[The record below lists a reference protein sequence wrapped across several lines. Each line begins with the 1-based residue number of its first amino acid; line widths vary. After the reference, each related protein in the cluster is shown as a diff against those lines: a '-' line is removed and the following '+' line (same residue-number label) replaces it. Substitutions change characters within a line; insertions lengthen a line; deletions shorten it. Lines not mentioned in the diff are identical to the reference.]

1 MTDHNVYR
9 SPFSARYASLP
20 MQRLFSE
27 QHKFET
33 WRRLWVILAECEQ
46 RLGLPITDEQI
57 AELRAHVT
65 DIDFDAARRHE
76 QVLRHDVMAH
86 VHAYGDVCP
95 GAKPIIHL
103 GATSCYVGDN
113 ADVMILRDALLL
125 VRARLVAA
133 ARALHAF
140 AMEHRALPVLG
151 FTHFQAAQP
160 TTLGKRASVWLQDV
174 LSDLHDLEHVLS
186 SLLPL
191 GCKGTTGTQAS
202 FLALFD
208 GDPDK
213 AAQLDTMTAQA
224 MGFARSVPVSGQTYP
239 RKQDSRVLDLLGQIA
254 QTAHKFSNDIRLLA
268 HLKEVEEPFEQSQVG
283 SSAMPYKRNPM
294 RCERMAGI
302 ARFVI
307 ANAQNGAMTAAGQ
320 WLERTLDDSANRRLS
335 IAEGFLA
342 ADGLLVLL
350 HNIASGLVVYPKVI
364 EKHLRE
370 ELPFFA
376 TEDILMHA
384 VRQGGDRQELHE
396 RIRQHAMAAGQR
408 VKQEGLDND
417 LLTRIADDPAL
428 PVSAEDLS
436 NLTDPARFTGM
447 AARQAE
453 AYLNGEAAQILAEYR
468 GVQAPEE
475 RIAL

>member
-1 MTDHNVYR
+1 MDYTTYR

-20 MQRLFSE
+20 MQRIFSE

-46 RLGLPITDEQI
+46 ALGLPITDAQLD
-57 AELRAHVT
+57 ELRANIT
-65 DIDFDAARRHE
+65 NIDFDAARQHE
-76 QVLRHDVMAH
+76 RTLRHDVMAH

-95 GAKPIIHL
+95 TARPIIHL

-113 ADVMILRDALLL
+113 ADVLLLREGLQL
-125 VRARLVAA
+125 VRARLVQV

-140 AMEHRALPVLG
+140 AWQHKDVPVLG
-151 FTHFQAAQP
+151 FTHFQPAQP
-160 TTLGKRASVWLQDV
+160 TTLGKRACLWLYDV
-174 LSDLHDLEHVLS
+174 LCDLLETDQVLD

-208 GDPDK
+208 GDVDK
-213 AAQLDTMTAQA
+213 VLELDRLTAQA
-224 MGFARSVPVSGQTYP
+224 MGFERSMPVTGQTYS
-239 RKQDSRVLDLLGQIA
+239 RKQDSCVLALLSQIA

-268 HLKEVEEPFEQSQVG
+268 HLKEVEEPFERSQVG

-294 RCERMAGI
+294 RCERMAGL

-307 ANAQNGAMTAAGQ
+307 SNVQNAAMTAAEQ

-335 IAEGFLA
+335 LAEGFLA
-342 ADGLLVLL
+342 TDGLLVLFA
-350 HNIASGLVVYPKVI
+350 NVASGLVVYPRVI
-364 EKHLRE
+364 EQRLRE
-370 ELPFFA
+370 ELPFMA

-384 VRQGGDRQELHE
+384 VRKGGDRQTLHE

-408 VKQEGLDND
+408 IKQEGLPND
-417 LLTRIADDPAL
+417 LLERIADDPAFGLTPDEL
-428 PVSAEDLS
+428 PDL
-436 NLTDPARFTGM
+436 LDPARFTGL

-453 AYLNGEAAQILAEYR
+453 DYLSGEAAQILETYRDIPSPDAE
-468 GVQAPEE
+468 VT
-475 RIAL
+475 I

>member
-1 MTDHNVYR
+1 MDYTTYR

-20 MQRLFSE
+20 MQRIFSE

-46 RLGLPITDEQI
+46 ALGLPITDAQLD
-57 AELRAHVT
+57 ELRANIT
-65 DIDFDAARRHE
+65 NIDFDAARQHE
-76 QVLRHDVMAH
+76 RTLRHDVMAH

-95 GAKPIIHL
+95 TARPIIHL

-113 ADVMILRDALLL
+113 ADVLLLREGLQL
-125 VRARLVAA
+125 VRARLVQV

-140 AMEHRALPVLG
+140 AWQHKDVPVLG
-151 FTHFQAAQP
+151 FTHFQPAQP
-160 TTLGKRASVWLQDV
+160 TTLGKRACLWLYDV
-174 LSDLHDLEHVLS
+174 LCDLLETDQVLD

-208 GDPDK
+208 GDVDK
-213 AAQLDTMTAQA
+213 VLELDRLTAQA
-224 MGFARSVPVSGQTYP
+224 MGFERSMPVTGQTYS
-239 RKQDSRVLDLLGQIA
+239 RKQDSRVLALLSQIA

-268 HLKEVEEPFEQSQVG
+268 HLKEVEEPFERSQVG

-294 RCERMAGI
+294 RCERMAGL

-307 ANAQNGAMTAAGQ
+307 SNVQNAAMTAAEQ

-335 IAEGFLA
+335 LAEGFLA
-342 ADGLLVLL
+342 TDGMLVLFA
-350 HNIASGLVVYPKVI
+350 NVASGLVVYPRVI
-364 EKHLRE
+364 EQRLRE
-370 ELPFFA
+370 ELPFMA

-384 VRQGGDRQELHE
+384 VRKGGDRQTLHE

-408 VKQEGLDND
+408 IKQEGLPND
-417 LLTRIADDPAL
+417 LLERIADDPAFGLTPDEL
-428 PVSAEDLS
+428 PDL
-436 NLTDPARFTGM
+436 LDPARFTGL

-453 AYLNGEAAQILAEYR
+453 DYLSGEAAQILETYRDIPSPDAE
-468 GVQAPEE
+468 VT
-475 RIAL
+475 I

>member
-1 MTDHNVYR
+1 MTDHTLYR
-9 SPFSARYASLP
+9 SPFQARYASLP

-33 WRRLWVILAECEQ
+33 WRRLWVILAESQ
-46 RLGLPITDEQI
+46 QSLGLPITDEQLN
-57 AELRAHVT
+57 ELRAHIA
-65 DIDFDAARRHE
+65 DIDFEVARAHE
-76 QVLRHDVMAH
+76 QRLRHDVMAH
-86 VHAYGDVCP
+86 VHTYGDACP
-95 GAKPIIHL
+95 TARPIIHL

-125 VRARLVAA
+125 VRARLVAV

-140 AMEHRALPVLG
+140 AWQHRDVPVLG
-151 FTHFQAAQP
+151 FTHFQPAQP
-160 TTLGKRASVWLQDV
+160 TTLGKRASVWLYDV
-174 LSDLHDLEHVLS
+174 LSDLDALEHGLS
-186 SLLPL
+186 GLLPL

-208 GDPDK
+208 GDQDK
-213 AAQLDTMTAQA
+213 VMKLDDMTAKA
-224 MGFARSVPVSGQTYP
+224 MGFARSVPVSGQTYS
-239 RKQDSRVLDLLGQIA
+239 RKQDSRVLQLLSQIA

-307 ANAQNGAMTAAGQ
+307 ANALNGDMTAAEQ

-342 ADGLLVLL
+342 VDGLLVLFD
-350 HNIASGLVVYPKVI
+350 NIASGLVVYPKVI
-364 EKHLRE
+364 EKHLCE
-370 ELPFFA
+370 ELPFLA

-384 VRQGGDRQELHE
+384 VRAGGDRQTLHE

-408 VKQEGLDND
+408 VKQDGLPND
-417 LLTRIADDPAL
+417 LLERIMADPAFSLQADDL
-428 PVSAEDLS
+428 PSLMDA
-436 NLTDPARFTGM
+436 ARFTGL
-447 AARQAE
+447 AARQARE
-453 AYLNGEAAQILAEYR
+453 YLDGEARQILDKYAD
-468 GVQAPEE
+468 VQAPEE
-475 RIAL
+475 AITL

>member
-1 MTDHNVYR
+1 MDYTTYR

-20 MQRLFSE
+20 MQRIFSE

-46 RLGLPITDEQI
+46 ALGLPITDAQLD
-57 AELRAHVT
+57 ELRANIT
-65 DIDFDAARRHE
+65 NIDFDAARQHE
-76 QVLRHDVMAH
+76 RTLRHDVMAH

-95 GAKPIIHL
+95 TARPIIHL

-113 ADVMILRDALLL
+113 ADVLLLREGLQL
-125 VRARLVAA
+125 VRARLVQV

-140 AMEHRALPVLG
+140 AWQHKDVPVLG
-151 FTHFQAAQP
+151 FTHFQPAQP
-160 TTLGKRASVWLQDV
+160 TTLGKRACLWLYDV
-174 LSDLHDLEHVLS
+174 LCDLLETDQVLD

-208 GDPDK
+208 GDVDK
-213 AAQLDTMTAQA
+213 VLELDRLTAQA
-224 MGFARSVPVSGQTYP
+224 MGFERSMPVTGQTYS
-239 RKQDSRVLDLLGQIA
+239 RKQDSRVLALLSQIA

-268 HLKEVEEPFEQSQVG
+268 HLKEVEEPFERSQVG

-294 RCERMAGI
+294 RCERMAGL

-307 ANAQNGAMTAAGQ
+307 SNVQNAAMTAAEQ

-335 IAEGFLA
+335 LAEGFLA
-342 ADGLLVLL
+342 TDGLLVLFA
-350 HNIASGLVVYPKVI
+350 NVASGLVVYPRVI
-364 EKHLRE
+364 EQRLRE
-370 ELPFFA
+370 ELPFMA

-384 VRQGGDRQELHE
+384 VRKGGDRQTLHE

-408 VKQEGLDND
+408 IKQEGLPND
-417 LLTRIADDPAL
+417 LLERIADDPAFGLTPDEL
-428 PVSAEDLS
+428 PDL
-436 NLTDPARFTGM
+436 LDPARFTGL

-453 AYLNGEAAQILAEYR
+453 DYLSGEAAQILETYRDIPSPDAE
-468 GVQAPEE
+468 VT
-475 RIAL
+475 I

>member
-1 MTDHNVYR
+1 MDYTTYR

-20 MQRLFSE
+20 MQRIFSE

-46 RLGLPITDEQI
+46 ALGLPITDAQLD
-57 AELRAHVT
+57 ELRANIT
-65 DIDFDAARRHE
+65 NIDFDAARQHE
-76 QVLRHDVMAH
+76 RTLRHDVMAH

-95 GAKPIIHL
+95 TARPIIHL

-113 ADVMILRDALLL
+113 ADVLLLREGLQL
-125 VRARLVAA
+125 VRARLVQV

-140 AMEHRALPVLG
+140 AWQHKDVPVLG
-151 FTHFQAAQP
+151 FTHFQPAQP
-160 TTLGKRASVWLQDV
+160 TTLGKRACLWLYDV
-174 LSDLHDLEHVLS
+174 LCDLLETDQVLD

-208 GDPDK
+208 GDVDK
-213 AAQLDTMTAQA
+213 VLELDRLTAQA
-224 MGFARSVPVSGQTYP
+224 MGFERSMPVTGQTYS
-239 RKQDSRVLDLLGQIA
+239 RKQDSCVLALLSQIA

-268 HLKEVEEPFEQSQVG
+268 HLKEVEEPFERSQVG

-294 RCERMAGI
+294 RCERMAGL

-307 ANAQNGAMTAAGQ
+307 SNVQNAAMTAAEQ

-335 IAEGFLA
+335 LAEGFLA
-342 ADGLLVLL
+342 TDGMLVLFA
-350 HNIASGLVVYPKVI
+350 NVASGLVVYPRVI
-364 EKHLRE
+364 EQRLRE
-370 ELPFFA
+370 ELPFMA
-376 TEDILMHA
+376 TEDIMMHA
-384 VRQGGDRQELHE
+384 VRKGGDRQTLHE

-408 VKQEGLDND
+408 IKQEGLPND
-417 LLTRIADDPAL
+417 LLERIADDPAFGLSPDEL
-428 PVSAEDLS
+428 PDL
-436 NLTDPARFTGM
+436 LDPARFTGL

-453 AYLNGEAAQILAEYR
+453 DYLSGEAAQILETYRDIPSPDAE
-468 GVQAPEE
+468 VT
-475 RIAL
+475 I

>member
-1 MTDHNVYR
+1 MDYTTYR

-20 MQRLFSE
+20 MQRIFSE

-46 RLGLPITDEQI
+46 ALGLPITDAQLD
-57 AELRAHVT
+57 ELRANIT
-65 DIDFDAARRHE
+65 NIDFDAARQHE
-76 QVLRHDVMAH
+76 RTLRHDVMAH

-95 GAKPIIHL
+95 TARPIIHL

-113 ADVMILRDALLL
+113 ADVLLLREGLQL
-125 VRARLVAA
+125 VRARLVQV

-140 AMEHRALPVLG
+140 AWQHKDVPVLG
-151 FTHFQAAQP
+151 FTHFQPAQP
-160 TTLGKRASVWLQDV
+160 TTLGKRACLWLYDV
-174 LSDLHDLEHVLS
+174 LCDLLETDQVLD

-208 GDPDK
+208 GDVDK
-213 AAQLDTMTAQA
+213 VLELDRLTAQA
-224 MGFARSVPVSGQTYP
+224 MGFERSMPVTGQTYS
-239 RKQDSRVLDLLGQIA
+239 RKQDSRVLALLSQIA

-268 HLKEVEEPFEQSQVG
+268 HLKEVEEPFERSQVG

-294 RCERMAGI
+294 RCERMAGL

-307 ANAQNGAMTAAGQ
+307 SNVQNAAMTAAEQ

-335 IAEGFLA
+335 LAEGFLA
-342 ADGLLVLL
+342 TDGLLVLFA
-350 HNIASGLVVYPKVI
+350 NVASGLVVYPRVI
-364 EKHLRE
+364 EQRLRE
-370 ELPFFA
+370 ELPFMA
-376 TEDILMHA
+376 TEDIMMHA
-384 VRQGGDRQELHE
+384 VRKGGDRQTLHE

-408 VKQEGLDND
+408 IKQEGLPND
-417 LLTRIADDPAL
+417 LLERIADDPAFGLSPDEL
-428 PVSAEDLS
+428 PDL
-436 NLTDPARFTGM
+436 LDPARFTGL

-453 AYLNGEAAQILAEYR
+453 DYLSGEAAQILETYQDIPSPDAE
-468 GVQAPEE
+468 VT
-475 RIAL
+475 I

>member
-1 MTDHNVYR
+1 MDYTTYR

-20 MQRLFSE
+20 MQRIFSE

-46 RLGLPITDEQI
+46 ALGLPITDAQLD
-57 AELRAHVT
+57 ELRANIT
-65 DIDFDAARRHE
+65 NIDFDAARQHE
-76 QVLRHDVMAH
+76 RTLRHDVMAH

-95 GAKPIIHL
+95 TARPIIHL

-113 ADVMILRDALLL
+113 ADVLLLREGLQL
-125 VRARLVAA
+125 VRARLVQV

-140 AMEHRALPVLG
+140 AWQHKDVPVLG
-151 FTHFQAAQP
+151 FTHFQPAQP
-160 TTLGKRASVWLQDV
+160 TTLGKRACLWLYDV
-174 LSDLHDLEHVLS
+174 LCDLLETDQVLD

-208 GDPDK
+208 GDVDK
-213 AAQLDTMTAQA
+213 VLELDRLTAQA
-224 MGFARSVPVSGQTYP
+224 MGFERSMPVTGQTYS
-239 RKQDSRVLDLLGQIA
+239 RKQDSRVLALLSQIA

-268 HLKEVEEPFEQSQVG
+268 HLKEVEEPFERSQVG

-294 RCERMAGI
+294 RCERMAGL

-307 ANAQNGAMTAAGQ
+307 SNVQNAAMTAAEQ

-335 IAEGFLA
+335 LAEGFLA
-342 ADGLLVLL
+342 TDGLLVLFA
-350 HNIASGLVVYPKVI
+350 NVASGLVVYPRVI
-364 EKHLRE
+364 EQRLRE
-370 ELPFFA
+370 ELPFMA

-384 VRQGGDRQELHE
+384 VRKGGDRQTLHE

-408 VKQEGLDND
+408 IKQEGLPND
-417 LLTRIADDPAL
+417 LLERIADDPAFGLTHDEL
-428 PVSAEDLS
+428 P
-436 NLTDPARFTGM
+436 NLLDPARFTGL

-453 AYLNGEAAQILAEYR
+453 DYLSGEAAQILETYRDIPSPDAE
-468 GVQAPEE
+468 VT
-475 RIAL
+475 I

>member
-1 MTDHNVYR
+1 MDYTTYR

-20 MQRLFSE
+20 MQRIFSE

-46 RLGLPITDEQI
+46 ALGLPITDAQLD
-57 AELRAHVT
+57 ELRANIT
-65 DIDFDAARRHE
+65 NIDFDAARQHE
-76 QVLRHDVMAH
+76 RMLRHDVMAH

-95 GAKPIIHL
+95 TARPIIHL

-113 ADVMILRDALLL
+113 ADVLLLREGLQL
-125 VRARLVAA
+125 VRARLVQV

-140 AMEHRALPVLG
+140 AWQHKDVPVLG
-151 FTHFQAAQP
+151 FTHFQPAQP
-160 TTLGKRASVWLQDV
+160 TTLGKRACLWLYDV
-174 LSDLHDLEHVLS
+174 LCDLLETDQVLD

-208 GDPDK
+208 GDVDK
-213 AAQLDTMTAQA
+213 VLELDRLTAQA
-224 MGFARSVPVSGQTYP
+224 MGFERSMPVTGQTYS
-239 RKQDSRVLDLLGQIA
+239 RKQDSRVLALLSQIA

-268 HLKEVEEPFEQSQVG
+268 HLKEVEEPFERSQVG

-294 RCERMAGI
+294 RCERMAGL

-307 ANAQNGAMTAAGQ
+307 SNVQNAAMTAAEQ

-335 IAEGFLA
+335 LAEGFLA
-342 ADGLLVLL
+342 TDGMLVLFA
-350 HNIASGLVVYPKVI
+350 NVASGLVVYPRVI
-364 EKHLRE
+364 EQRLRE
-370 ELPFFA
+370 ELPFMA
-376 TEDILMHA
+376 TEDIMMHA
-384 VRQGGDRQELHE
+384 VRKGGDRQTLHE

-408 VKQEGLDND
+408 IKQEGLPND
-417 LLTRIADDPAL
+417 LLERIADDPAFGLSPDEL
-428 PVSAEDLS
+428 PDL
-436 NLTDPARFTGM
+436 LDPARFTGL

-453 AYLNGEAAQILAEYR
+453 DYLSGEAAQILETYQDIPSPDAE
-468 GVQAPEE
+468 VT
-475 RIAL
+475 I

>member
-1 MTDHNVYR
+1 MDYTTYR

-20 MQRLFSE
+20 MQRIFSE

-46 RLGLPITDEQI
+46 ALGLPITDAQLD
-57 AELRAHVT
+57 ELRANIT
-65 DIDFDAARRHE
+65 NIDFDAARQHE
-76 QVLRHDVMAH
+76 RTLRHDVMAH

-95 GAKPIIHL
+95 TARPIIHL

-113 ADVMILRDALLL
+113 ADVLLLREGLQL
-125 VRARLVAA
+125 VRARLVQV

-140 AMEHRALPVLG
+140 AWQHKDVPVLG
-151 FTHFQAAQP
+151 FTHFQPAQP
-160 TTLGKRASVWLQDV
+160 TTLGKRACLWLYDV
-174 LSDLHDLEHVLS
+174 LCDLLETDQVLD

-208 GDPDK
+208 GDADK
-213 AAQLDTMTAQA
+213 VLELDRLTAQA
-224 MGFARSVPVSGQTYP
+224 MGFERSMPVTGQTYS
-239 RKQDSRVLDLLGQIA
+239 RKQDSRVLALLSQIA

-268 HLKEVEEPFEQSQVG
+268 HLKEVEEPFERSQVG

-294 RCERMAGI
+294 RCERMAGL

-307 ANAQNGAMTAAGQ
+307 SNVQNAAMTAAEQ

-335 IAEGFLA
+335 LAEGFLA
-342 ADGLLVLL
+342 TDGLLVLFA
-350 HNIASGLVVYPKVI
+350 NVASGLVVYPRVI
-364 EKHLRE
+364 EQRLRE
-370 ELPFFA
+370 ELPFMA
-376 TEDILMHA
+376 TEDIMMHA
-384 VRQGGDRQELHE
+384 VRKGGDRQTLHE

-408 VKQEGLDND
+408 IKQEGLPND
-417 LLTRIADDPAL
+417 LLERIADDPAFGLSPDEL
-428 PVSAEDLS
+428 PDL
-436 NLTDPARFTGM
+436 LDPARFTGL

-453 AYLNGEAAQILAEYR
+453 DYLSGEAAQILETYQDIPSPDAE
-468 GVQAPEE
+468 VT
-475 RIAL
+475 I

>member
-1 MTDHNVYR
+1 MDYTTYR

-20 MQRLFSE
+20 MQRIFSE

-46 RLGLPITDEQI
+46 ALGLPITDAQLD
-57 AELRAHVT
+57 ELRANIT
-65 DIDFDAARRHE
+65 NIDFDAARQHE
-76 QVLRHDVMAH
+76 RTLRHDVMAH

-95 GAKPIIHL
+95 TARPIIHL

-113 ADVMILRDALLL
+113 ADVLLLREGLQL
-125 VRARLVAA
+125 VRARLVQV

-140 AMEHRALPVLG
+140 AWQHKDVPVLG
-151 FTHFQAAQP
+151 FTHFQPAQP
-160 TTLGKRASVWLQDV
+160 TTLGKRACLWLYDV
-174 LSDLHDLEHVLS
+174 LCDLLETDQVLD

-208 GDPDK
+208 GDVDK
-213 AAQLDTMTAQA
+213 VLELDRLTAQA
-224 MGFARSVPVSGQTYP
+224 MGFERSMPVTGQTYS
-239 RKQDSRVLDLLGQIA
+239 RKQDSRVLALLSQIA

-268 HLKEVEEPFEQSQVG
+268 HLKEVEEPFERSQVG

-294 RCERMAGI
+294 RCERMAGL

-307 ANAQNGAMTAAGQ
+307 SNVQNAAMTAAEQ

-335 IAEGFLA
+335 LAEGFLA
-342 ADGLLVLL
+342 TDGMLVLFA
-350 HNIASGLVVYPKVI
+350 NVASGLVVYPRVI
-364 EKHLRE
+364 EQRLRE
-370 ELPFFA
+370 ELPFMA
-376 TEDILMHA
+376 TEDIMMHA
-384 VRQGGDRQELHE
+384 VRKGGDRQTLHE

-408 VKQEGLDND
+408 IKQEGLPND
-417 LLTRIADDPAL
+417 LLERIADDPAFGLTPDEL
-428 PVSAEDLS
+428 PDL
-436 NLTDPARFTGM
+436 LDPARFTGL

-453 AYLNGEAAQILAEYR
+453 DYLSGEAAQILETYQDIPSPDAE
-468 GVQAPEE
+468 VT
-475 RIAL
+475 I

>member
-1 MTDHNVYR
+1 MDYTTYR

-20 MQRLFSE
+20 MQRIFSE

-46 RLGLPITDEQI
+46 ALGLPITDAQLD
-57 AELRAHVT
+57 ELRANIT
-65 DIDFDAARRHE
+65 NIDFDAARQHE
-76 QVLRHDVMAH
+76 RMLRHDVMAH

-95 GAKPIIHL
+95 TARPIIHL

-113 ADVMILRDALLL
+113 ADVLLLREGLQL
-125 VRARLVAA
+125 VRARLVQV

-140 AMEHRALPVLG
+140 AWRHKGVPVLG
-151 FTHFQAAQP
+151 FTHFQPAQP
-160 TTLGKRASVWLQDV
+160 TTLGKRACLWLYDV
-174 LSDLHDLEHVLS
+174 LCDLLETDQVLD

-208 GDPDK
+208 GDVDK
-213 AAQLDTMTAQA
+213 VLELDRLTAQA
-224 MGFARSVPVSGQTYP
+224 MGFERSMPVTGQTYS
-239 RKQDSRVLDLLGQIA
+239 RKQDSRVLALLSQIA

-268 HLKEVEEPFEQSQVG
+268 HLKEVEEPFERSQVG

-294 RCERMAGI
+294 RCERMAGL

-307 ANAQNGAMTAAGQ
+307 SNVQNAAMTAAEQ

-335 IAEGFLA
+335 LAEGFLA
-342 ADGLLVLL
+342 TDGMLVLFA
-350 HNIASGLVVYPKVI
+350 NVASGLVVYPRVI
-364 EKHLRE
+364 EQRLRE
-370 ELPFFA
+370 ELPFMA

-384 VRQGGDRQELHE
+384 VRKGGDRQTLHE

-408 VKQEGLDND
+408 IKQEGLPND
-417 LLTRIADDPAL
+417 LLERIADDPAFGLTPDEL
-428 PVSAEDLS
+428 PDL
-436 NLTDPARFTGM
+436 LDPARFTGL

-453 AYLNGEAAQILAEYR
+453 DYLSGEAAQILETYRDIPSPDAE
-468 GVQAPEE
+468 VT
-475 RIAL
+475 I